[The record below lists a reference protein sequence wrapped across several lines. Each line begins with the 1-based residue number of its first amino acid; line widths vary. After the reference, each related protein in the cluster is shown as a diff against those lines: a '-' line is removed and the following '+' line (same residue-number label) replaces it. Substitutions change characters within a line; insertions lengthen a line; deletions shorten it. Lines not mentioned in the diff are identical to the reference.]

1 VRAVILAGGAGTRL
15 WPLTRSRPAAL
26 LPIANRPVVEHVLE
40 ALVRHGVDAV
50 TVALHHCPYPLE
62 AQLGDGTR
70 LGVRIRYALERVP
83 LGTAGCLRRVAGGWR
98 EPFVV
103 AAGTAV
109 AAVDLSKVAALHQA
123 RGWALTLVVRP
134 APAGDGAVELGDAD
148 EVSVAP
154 RPRTGPF
161 ALTGLA
167 VVSPGALAL
176 APASGRPV
184 DLVGDLLPRLREAGL
199 RVGGYV
205 TSGPALTIRTV
216 ADLLEANRRAVAGE
230 LPGLVLPGVE
240 VEPGIRICRGARVH
254 PEARLVPPVLVGRNA
269 VIDRGAVVGGSVVGD
284 DVIVDPGSGIR
295 DSVVLPR
302 THVGGGLRLERAVVS
317 PEGVGRAQPTTWVD
331 VQDPR
336 ILGDTYAPGPVGGS
350 GALGRLAAALVVGL
364 TAPVWLPALLA
375 LAIETRG
382 RLFCKRRIV
391 GARGRE
397 AALRSLAVRGRCG
410 RTVSR
415 LGWKRLPYVWSV
427 LSGDLHW
434 VGTTPRTPQEIG
446 ALRARGEPEPAPPGL
461 VTLPQFAPARLR
473 REGRLALDR
482 LYSETRSR
490 RMDLRLLR
498 AAALVRTRPRL
509 EARPPAILS

>member
-26 LPIANRPVVEHVLE
+26 LPVANRPVIEHVVEGL
-40 ALVRHGVDAV
+40 ARHGVDSV

-83 LGTAGCLRRVAGGWR
+83 LGTAGGLRRVAASWR

-103 AAGTAV
+103 AAGTAL
-109 AAVDLSKVAALHQA
+109 AAVDLSKVAAFHQA
-123 RGWALTLVVRP
+123 RGWAATLVVAP
-134 APAGDGAVELGDAD
+134 AAAGDGAIDLGDGG
-148 EVSVAP
+148 EVSLAAGG
-154 RPRTGPF
+154 RSGPYT
-161 ALTGLA
+161 LTGLA
-167 VVSPGALAL
+167 VMSPVALAL
-176 APASGRPV
+176 TPATGRPV
-184 DLVGDLLPRLREAGL
+184 DLVADLLPRLRESGL

-205 TSGPALTIRTV
+205 TSGPAVAIRTV
-216 ADLLEANRRAVAGE
+216 ADLLEANRRAVSGE

-240 VEPGIRICRGARVH
+240 IEPGIRVCRGARIH
-254 PEARLVPPVLVGRNA
+254 PDARLSAPVLVGRHA
-269 VIDRGAVVGGSVVGD
+269 VIDRGALVAGTVVGD

-295 DSVVLPR
+295 DSLILPR

-331 VQDPR
+331 VRDPR
-336 ILGDTYAPGPVGGS
+336 ILGDTYAPGGVGG
-350 GALGRLAAALVVGL
+350 GRMLGRILAALVVGL
-364 TAPVWLPALLA
+364 TAPVWLPALVA

-382 RLFCKRRIV
+382 RLFCTRRIV

-415 LGWKRLPYVWSV
+415 LGWKRLPYLWSV
-427 LSGDLHW
+427 LRGDLHW
-434 VGTTPRTPQEIG
+434 VGTTPRTPQEIR

-473 REGRLALDR
+473 RDGRLALDR

-490 RMDLRLLR
+490 RTDLRLLR
-498 AAALVRTRPRL
+498 AAALVRARPRL
-509 EARPPAILS
+509 ETRPPAILS